1 MAVAASM
8 LIFATGCNK
17 RASDDA
23 SDAAQTSLAG
33 RPRTL
38 LFLFGDKAD
47 PRILP
52 LATLANGKINPIV
65 LDSSGWRNFDHLY
78 FAPGARLPL
87 YAGGKLIGDAV
98 VRRGMWEGN
107 DALYKL
113 PNCRSLR
120 PLAAATLDSIAVS
133 PLMLEL
139 LATSD
144 ALPVAPP
151 RPASLPADTDSARA
165 LTIRVAQHE
174 GLTSTARGELDE
186 VLNSFATG
194 ATTHAT
200 VTGSYM
206 ERGSGV
212 TGKPRHVFVI
222 GDLVDS
228 TKGYVQTLV
237 HVPLDSTREFRRFID
252 HVDLTGDGTD
262 EIVLEGWRNGGDSY
276 LVFLQYKAGR
286 WREIAR
292 GATSWC
298 DDKRRS

>member
-8 LIFATGCNK
+8 LILATGCNK
-17 RASDDA
+17 RASDDSA
-23 SDAAQTSLAG
+23 DMKQTSLAG
-33 RPRTL
+33 KPRTL
-38 LFLFGDKAD
+38 LFLFGDKSD
-47 PRILP
+47 PRVLP
-52 LATLANGKINPIV
+52 LAMLANGQIKPIV

-78 FAPGARLPL
+78 FAAGAHLPL
-87 YAGGKLIGDAV
+87 YQGGKQIGDAL
-98 VRRGMWEGN
+98 VRRGMWEGK

-120 PLAAATLDSIAVS
+120 PLAAATLDSVAVS
-133 PLMLEL
+133 AVMVEL

-151 RPASLPADTDSARA
+151 RPAPVPADLDSARA
-165 LTIRVAQHE
+165 LAIRVAQHE

-186 VLNSFATG
+186 VLNSFSTG
-194 ATTHAT
+194 ATTHPT
-200 VTGSYM
+200 VTGSYI

-228 TKGYVQTLV
+228 TKGYVQTFV
-237 HVPLDSTREFRRFID
+237 HVPQDSTREYRRLID

-262 EIVLEGWRNGGDSY
+262 EIILEGWRSGADSF
-276 LVFLQYKAGR
+276 LIILQYTDGH

-292 GATSWC
+292 SATSWC
-298 DDKRRS
+298 DDKR

>member
-1 MAVAASM
+1 M
-8 LIFATGCNK
+8 LVLATGCSK
-17 RASDDA
+17 RAADDA
-23 SDAAQTSLAG
+23 TDAKLTSLAG
-33 RPRTL
+33 KPKTL
-38 LFLFGDKAD
+38 FFLFGDKAD

-52 LATLANGKINPIV
+52 LATLANGQIKPIV

-78 FAPGARLPL
+78 FASGTHLPL
-87 YAGGKLIGDAV
+87 YSGGKQIGDAV
-98 VRRGMWEGN
+98 IRRGMWDGSE
-107 DALYKL
+107 ALYKL
-113 PNCRSLR
+113 PNCRSPR
-120 PLAAATLDSIAVS
+120 PLAAATLDSSAVS
-133 PLMLEL
+133 AVMVEL

-151 RPASLPADTDSARA
+151 RPAPLPAETDSARA

-186 VLNSFATG
+186 VLNTFATG
-194 ATTHAT
+194 ATPHAT
-200 VTGSYM
+200 VTGSYL

-228 TKGYVQTLV
+228 TKGYVQTFV
-237 HVPLDSTREFRRFID
+237 HVPSDSTREFRRLID
-252 HVDLTGDGTD
+252 HVDLTGDGVD
-262 EIVLEGWRNGGDSY
+262 EIVLEGWRNGSDSF
-276 LVFLQYKAGR
+276 LVFLQYKDGH

-298 DDKRRS
+298 DDRKRS